1 MSSSTF
7 TVPYTLISSQLHSA
21 NLQFWFW
28 CTVRTFKIES
38 FFLAMQESLLSFID
52 VFTTLHR
59 LKRTRLFYNM
69 YHILQEFQELS
80 AKRKTASAA
89 DAQAH
94 LGPLPSNTDKVL
106 SGIPS
111 DSDNDSNV
119 SSGQEEDEPEESG
132 DEEDESRHEAMLAEV
147 RGAVGDRKRKRV
159 VVASEAYP
167 DSEYNLPSTSA
178 SAGEHSTV

>member
-1 MSSSTF
+1 
-7 TVPYTLISSQLHSA
+7 
-21 NLQFWFW
+21 
-28 CTVRTFKIES
+28 
-38 FFLAMQESLLSFID
+38 MQESLLSFID

-80 AKRKTASAA
+80 AKRKSASAA